1 MFFFFFFF
9 FSFLFSGS
17 WLGGEEAIVIAGPI
31 AGDNKTSWFYLGSVA
46 DDVSERFY
54 TRFGKT
60 SDNKPLFKRCVDT
73 YACDVTT
80 CELCVVRGCA
90 WCHTGGD
97 SRSGGP
103 QSSCMRVSA
112 PVCSASGAVLISE
125 TSSDSTCAKPYGR
138 ASVAPS
144 AVGTSFFVTPEDS
157 EPGVSPALT
166 IGLAIVGVLC
176 VIFVVVLI
184 VCIVRAARDPSRDSI
199 KVDNAVF
206 DPSVAAA
213 AKKAKMPKTEWAQDM
228 PRRPAAVAPP
238 PQSGRSGIY
247 SNRSSES
254 GDEPETIPDQPTAV
268 ELRRENLYAGSPPLS
283 SLEGQG
289 EAYEQVPG
297 QSKVPILV
305 SGRETVAV
313 AAAAADAG
321 YNQVPLRKVIAV
333 PAQTNKKPSS
343 KKANA
348 AAESLDYNNIPVGEP
363 VYDELQLR
371 KTYVS
376 PDEGAVDVEAALPDD

>member
-1 MFFFFFFF
+1 M
-9 FSFLFSGS
+9 SQ
-17 WLGGEEAIVIAGPI
+17 
-31 AGDNKTSWFYLGSVA
+31 
-46 DDVSERFY
+46 RFY

-73 YACDVTT
+73 YACDVSA
-80 CELCVVRGCA
+80 CDSCVVRGCA

-103 QSSCMRVSA
+103 KSSCMRLSA
-112 PVCSASGAVLISE
+112 PVCSSSGAVLISE
-125 TSSDSTCAKPYGR
+125 SSADSTCAKPYGR
-138 ASVAPS
+138 ASAAPS
-144 AVGTSFFVTPEDS
+144 AVATSFFVTPDDS
-157 EPGVSPALT
+157 APGGVSPALT

-206 DPSVAAA
+206 DPSA
-213 AKKAKMPKTEWAQDM
+213 AKKAKIPKTEWAQDM
-228 PRRPAAVAPP
+228 PRRPAAVATP

-268 ELRRENLYAGSPPLS
+268 ELRRENLYAGSPP
-283 SLEGQG
+283 LEGQG

-321 YNQVPLRKVIAV
+321 YNQVPLRKVIAD
-333 PAQTNKKPSS
+333 PAQANKKSTS
-343 KKANA
+343 KKAHA
-348 AAESLDYNNIPVGEP
+348 AAQPLDYNNIPVEEP

-371 KTYVS
+371 KTYIS